1 MEMPLEDCIVAS
13 FALAT
18 DERLEL
24 DGMNPSVYN
33 WLLTNLYLFE
43 LLVHYSCMG
52 KNNAA
57 PLNLNPSVLQ
67 MTF

>member
-24 DGMNPSVYN
+24 GGMNPSVYN
-33 WLLTNLYLFE
+33 WLLTPLHK
-43 LLVHYSCMG
+43 LVF
-52 KNNAA
+52 
-57 PLNLNPSVLQ
+57 V
-67 MTF
+67 